1 MSMRRRVVISSTLG
15 NALEWFDFTIFG
27 LMALVISKL
36 FFPSENASTALLK
49 TFATFGVAFVARPLG
64 GLLFGLYADRF
75 GRKKAL
81 VFMIALMAVGT
92 GMIGVLP
99 TYAQVGLLAPMLI
112 LVARLIQGISAGGEF
127 GSASAMLIEF
137 APPGQRGLYG
147 SSQSVSQTLAF
158 ILGGLCGYALN
169 QNLTPQQLE
178 SWGWRIPFLLGILI
192 GPVGYFV
199 RHQVDESPIFQR
211 HLQQGNR
218 PEQAPLQ
225 TLMRRHRRAL
235 LTTFCLTA
243 AATAVTYVTAIY
255 LPAFAAQQL
264 GLPLAQAQLGLIGAS
279 CISLVLAPVSGALSD
294 RWGRRT
300 VILPTLLAFSLL
312 FYLAMHRLV
321 AQPDLHHL
329 WTVQAVGA
337 LLGFLVGP
345 MPALMTEIF
354 PVQVRSTGAS
364 LMYNLAVMLFGGLAP
379 ALNTALVKSS
389 GDPLVPAYY
398 VAFASLVGVVGLLA
412 LPGASADDEK
422 TFE

>member
-1 MSMRRRVVISSTLG
+1 MRRRVVISSTLG

-36 FFPSENASTALLK
+36 FFPSDNASTALLK

-81 VFMIALMAVGT
+81 VFMITLMAVGT

-99 TYAQVGLLAPMLI
+99 TYAQVGLLAPVLI

-169 QNLTPQQLE
+169 QGLTPQQLE

-199 RHQVDESPIFQR
+199 RRQV
-211 HLQQGNR
+211 G
-218 PEQAPLQ
+218 
-225 TLMRRHRRAL
+225 
-235 LTTFCLTA
+235 
-243 AATAVTYVTAIY
+243 
-255 LPAFAAQQL
+255 
-264 GLPLAQAQLGLIGAS
+264 
-279 CISLVLAPVSGALSD
+279 
-294 RWGRRT
+294 
-300 VILPTLLAFSLL
+300 
-312 FYLAMHRLV
+312 
-321 AQPDLHHL
+321 
-329 WTVQAVGA
+329 
-337 LLGFLVGP
+337 
-345 MPALMTEIF
+345 
-354 PVQVRSTGAS
+354 
-364 LMYNLAVMLFGGLAP
+364 
-379 ALNTALVKSS
+379 
-389 GDPLVPAYY
+389 
-398 VAFASLVGVVGLLA
+398 
-412 LPGASADDEK
+412 
-422 TFE
+422 